1 MKVIILLCTLLVCVT
16 LFEIGAIF
24 DARWESEGEKWR
36 ALERTKYILDHQL
49 PKPEIQKPSIEIP
62 TEQDT

>member
-1 MKVIILLCTLLVCVT
+1 MKVIILLCTLLLCVT

-49 PKPEIQKPSIEIP
+49 KPEKPSIEIP

>member
-1 MKVIILLCTLLVCVT
+1 MKSIICTLLGCVT
-16 LFEIGAIF
+16 LVAITWGVLYV
-24 DARWESEGEKWR
+24 WEDEGERWR

-49 PKPEIQKPSIEIP
+49 QKPNVDRPSIEIP

>member
-1 MKVIILLCTLLVCVT
+1 MKSIICTLLGCITGLTITFGVLYV
-16 LFEIGAIF
+16 
-24 DARWESEGEKWR
+24 WEDEGDRWR

-49 PKPEIQKPSIEIP
+49 PKTEKPSIEIP